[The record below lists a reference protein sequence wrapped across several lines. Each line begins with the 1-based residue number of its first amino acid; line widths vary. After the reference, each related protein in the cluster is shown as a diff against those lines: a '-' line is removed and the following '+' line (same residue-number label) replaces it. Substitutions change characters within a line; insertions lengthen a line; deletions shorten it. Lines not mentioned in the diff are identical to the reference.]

1 MIENGNVNLPRDAHW
16 RDDFLVE
23 VLAFPHGKNDDQV
36 DSMTQALIWMK
47 DDKPTG
53 GSMSANSD
61 AFLWFIWRY
70 PSMSAFRVRRIPWAE
85 EERLADMPMIKL
97 PCE

>member
-23 VLAFPHGKNDDQV
+23 VLTFPHGKHDDQV

-61 AFLWFIWRY
+61 AFLWFI
-70 PSMSAFRVRRIPWAE
+70 
-85 EERLADMPMIKL
+85 
-97 PCE
+97 